1 MPQILADRF
10 MTSGSAWIDLAT
22 GGSVRLRLVP
32 AGSSAEQREWSA
44 RCAMLANLRHP
55 VINPLIDYGAAGTD
69 HLFEAYAV
77 HGPLRAGGSA
87 AERLLAHAVRFLH
100 ANEIALERPLADF
113 VLRRVDGGPAVRL
126 RPVGVVLQRRGAF
139 DAITDALDAARP
151 GGACALSIE
160 GDRYS
165 GLRTLRLAA
174 ARTARL

>member
-1 MPQILADRF
+1 

-32 AGSSAEQREWSA
+32 AGSSAEQKEWSA
-44 RCAMLANLRHP
+44 RCATLANLRHP

-69 HLFEAYAV
+69 HLFEAYAA
-77 HGPLRAGGSA
+77 HGPLRAGGHA

-113 VLRRVDGGPAVRL
+113 VLRQVNNGPAVRL
-126 RPVGVVLQRRGAF
+126 RPVGVVLQRRGVY
-139 DAITDALDAARP
+139 DAIADTLDAARP

-160 GDRYS
+160 GDRHS

-174 ARTARL
+174 ARAARLQG